1 MAFERNEKE
10 ARSEGKGDV
19 IRYQRVLVHLPNAL
33 EEGTVDG
40 NGTDS
45 VVQIIRRILHKERLR
60 Y

>member
-33 EEGTVDG
+33 EEGAVDC
-40 NGTDS
+40 NRTDS
-45 VVQIIRRILHKERLR
+45 VVQIIRRILHKERL
-60 Y
+60 